1 VGESHEAI
9 LSVFRNLRESAVEL
23 VGIGVNARSDVG
35 SGGGLLVW
43 WVEVGGW
50 VDVVVGGF
58 VGFVG
63 LILRVNY
70 FGWCWNGVK
79 MRWGLLAGI

>member
-1 VGESHEAI
+1 MGEWHEAI
-9 LSVFRNLRESAVEL
+9 LSVFRNLRAASAVEL
-23 VGIGVNARSDVG
+23 MGIGVNARSDVG

-50 VDVVVGGF
+50 GVVVGG
-58 VGFVG
+58 GFVG
-63 LILRVNY
+63 LILKVNY
-70 FGWCWNGVK
+70 FGCCWNGVK